1 MNKFTRKQIN
11 LKPALHNRE
20 YVTVEDAESALMHL
34 MKAAVKAGADESK
47 MMELMTDEK

>member
-11 LKPALHNRE
+11 LKPMLHNRE
-20 YVTVEDAESALMHL
+20 YVTVEDAEAALMHL

-47 MMELMTDEK
+47 MMEYMTDE

>member
-11 LKPALHNRE
+11 QKAFLHNRE
-20 YVTVEDAESALMHL
+20 YVTLEDAEAALMHL

-47 MMELMTDEK
+47 LMEYMNDE